1 MGFLSLL
8 KDQRDKGLR
17 ERNPITR
24 LLRER
29 YRPNRAHRP
38 IAHVNE
44 RCLCPENRKDKG
56 RALLAIRVTLSDA
69 FLPDAQS
76 ILSSRVIRSFVSHSY
91 KHTARQDRL

>member
-69 FLPDAQS
+69 FLYAHA
-76 ILSSRVIRSFVSHSY
+76 LSRTGYLFVLRPFQ
-91 KHTARQDRL
+91 ARH